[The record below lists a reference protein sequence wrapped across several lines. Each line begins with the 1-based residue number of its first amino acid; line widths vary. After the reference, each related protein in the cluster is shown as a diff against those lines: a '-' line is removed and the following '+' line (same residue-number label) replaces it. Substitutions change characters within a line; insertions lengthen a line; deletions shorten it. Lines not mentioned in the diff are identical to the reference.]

1 MPELLGYGSFVGNGR
16 APQCCPELLL
26 TPNQAGSLAPSRA
39 NNEMAD
45 PGGNAPPPL
54 PGQGHVLLLHQ
65 GPKMG
70 GCGRSC
76 TSGVQRS
83 GTCFTDEPNTSDSWL
98 TPVGGDR
105 KNGMAEAW
113 RNGSRTPEPVG
124 LE

>member
-65 GPKMG
+65 GSEN
-70 GCGRSC
+70 GRVWEELHLRCSALRHLFYRQARHNWQSAH
-76 TSGVQRS
+76 TRG
-83 GTCFTDEPNTSDSWL
+83 DE
-98 TPVGGDR
+98 
-105 KNGMAEAW
+105 ME
-113 RNGSRTPEPVG
+113 
-124 LE
+124 